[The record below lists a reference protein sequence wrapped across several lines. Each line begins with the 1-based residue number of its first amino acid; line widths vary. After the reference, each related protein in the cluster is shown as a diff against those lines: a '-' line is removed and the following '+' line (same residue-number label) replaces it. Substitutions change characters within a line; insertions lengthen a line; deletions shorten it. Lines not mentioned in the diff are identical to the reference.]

1 VDRRKKLIRIGLVA
15 RDHLGGV
22 CGVMCSTVAYIS
34 NSTLEEAPAARKGV
48 EFARRLGIW
57 SFTLEGDSM
66 VIVEALKK
74 GDFSS
79 DIFGGVVCDIISH
92 LSDFEL
98 YDFSFVRRDGNSVAH
113 EVAKLAVSMSLHQL

>member
-1 VDRRKKLIRIGLVA
+1 VDRRKKLIRTGLVS

-22 CGVMCSTVAYIS
+22 CGVMCSTVAYILD
-34 NSTLEEAPAARKGV
+34 STLEEALTARKGV
-48 EFARRLGIW
+48 EFARLGIW